1 LRSISRA
8 ERHGC
13 FTYKGNPLGQ
23 VNTWRNALKRAGI
36 ENFRC
41 HDVRHVWAT
50 WHVMAGTTLAELQEL
65 GAWKS
70 ELMVKRYAH
79 FAPAQLRTAED
90 RLATLS
96 LRSAKPIPQE
106 ATQDIE

>member
-1 LRSISRA
+1 VTVGRRCAVHI
-8 ERHGC
+8 
-13 FTYKGNPLGQ
+13 
-23 VNTWRNALKRAGI
+23 
-36 ENFRC
+36 FRW

-79 FAPAQLRTAED
+79 FAPEQLGTAAD
-90 RLATLS
+90 RLATFS
-96 LRSAKPIPQE
+96 LRSAK
-106 ATQDIE
+106 ATPHEVTQRND